1 MGIGDWVNQVD
12 EGATHWEHRARRQ
25 GLGREGE
32 FILGHA
38 VIEVLVGYPDGHIR
52 DGELGSRGQVA
63 DGAASRDVG
72 SCVHRAGGLQGG
84 SDSREE

>member
-1 MGIGDWVNQVD
+1 MAIGDWVNQVD

-25 GLGREGE
+25 GLGWEGE

-72 SCVHRAGGLQGG
+72 LLCA
-84 SDSREE
+84 